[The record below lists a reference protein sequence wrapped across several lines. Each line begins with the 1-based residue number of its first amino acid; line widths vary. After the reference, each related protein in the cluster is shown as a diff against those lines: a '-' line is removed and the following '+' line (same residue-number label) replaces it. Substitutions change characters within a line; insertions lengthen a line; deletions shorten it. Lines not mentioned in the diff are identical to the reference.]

1 MVKSSHG
8 TLQHHH
14 VSIISNNVY
23 IQIKILGKKIY
34 IIIISIANQNI
45 VQTKYALF
53 N

>member
-23 IQIKILGKKIY
+23 IQEKNIY

-45 VQTKYALF
+45 VQTKYAIF